1 MATKTASLSLE
12 GVGDLVVDARRVP
25 NLKLVGEGDFSA
37 TATRV
42 RSRSLAVDGVGDLVV
57 APVRV
62 RSVSVAYQGVG
73 DLTATG
79 HRVRSASVDLDG
91 VGDLSA
97 YARAILVS
105 HARHIHR
112 ADGEYALNQHGDVT
126 LPLERTIGGAVY
138 EEGRDRQLGRDEEEE
153 A

>member
-1 MATKTASLSLE
+1 MATKTTSLSLE

-25 NLKLVGEGDFSA
+25 NLKLVGEGDLA
-37 TATRV
+37 PTAKRA
-42 RSRSLAVDGVGDLVV
+42 RSGSLAVDGVGDLVA
-57 APVRV
+57 APVRA
-62 RSVSVAYQGVG
+62 RSRGVAYQGEP
-73 DLTATG
+73 DLTAT
-79 HRVRSASVDLDG
+79 HSRARSASVAVDG

-112 ADGEYALNQHGDVT
+112 ADGEYALPQHGDVI
-126 LPLERTIGGAVY
+126 LPLKRTIEGAVY
-138 EEGRDRQLGRDEEEE
+138 EEGRDRQLGRDEEE